1 MKNYLKWS
9 LSLIYWFTKILIVI
23 PWLLSVAFTPLNYVG
38 LFVVVSVPFVAYKN
52 YKILLG
58 GKN

>member
-23 PWLLSVAFTPLNYVG
+23 PCLLSIAFTPLNYVG
-38 LFVVVSVPFVAYKN
+38 LFVIFSVPFVAYKN
-52 YKILLG
+52 YKILFRG
-58 GKN
+58 EK